1 MKVECLRE
9 RNRFGWAAYNSPYF
23 EYLNWPER
31 QLSAFQWIL
40 FLPELDCLLQLT
52 QIHWDTHFHTPEL
65 GGQCSSTPTI
75 VGKVLLSEK
84 STSVHYK
91 FVVDIFLAKL
101 AMQISTMQ
109 LGKNLAQAANI
120 FSTKKQI
127 QSIRHLPICTHMCG
141 RENGKIKT
149 SSTSRPHTSQI
160 CCYKLL
166 NMLLPILSLL
176 VPEFEFDIGL
186 GGILFSVT

>member
-1 MKVECLRE
+1 M
-9 RNRFGWAAYNSPYF
+9 NS
-23 EYLNWPER
+23 
-31 QLSAFQWIL
+31 L
-40 FLPELDCLLQLT
+40 FTRARLFAT
-52 QIHWDTHFHTPEL
+52 THTNSLGHTFPHSRA
-65 GGQCSSTPTI
+65 GRTMFKYTNNCGQSLI
-75 VGKVLLSEK
+75 VGKIHFCPL
-84 STSVHYK
+84 
-91 FVVDIFLAKL
+91 
-101 AMQISTMQ
+101 QICCRHF
-109 LGKNLAQAANI
+109 LGKACNANI
-120 FSTKKQI
+120 YDAIGQESGTSGQHFSTKKQI
-127 QSIRHLPICTHMCG
+127 QSIRHFPICTHMCG

>member
-84 STSVHYK
+84 STPVHYK

-120 FSTKKQI
+120 FRQRNKFN
-127 QSIRHLPICTHMCG
+127 QSDIFLFVHICA
-141 RENGKIKT
+141 EGKMEK
-149 SSTSRPHTSQI
+149 
-160 CCYKLL
+160 
-166 NMLLPILSLL
+166 
-176 VPEFEFDIGL
+176 
-186 GGILFSVT
+186 